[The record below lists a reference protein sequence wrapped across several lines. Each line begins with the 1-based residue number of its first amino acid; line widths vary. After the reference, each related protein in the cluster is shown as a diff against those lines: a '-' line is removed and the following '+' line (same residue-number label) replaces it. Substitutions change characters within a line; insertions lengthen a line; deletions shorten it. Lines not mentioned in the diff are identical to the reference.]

1 MPICFWFSFY
11 PTCFAVM
18 YHKVLYPKPSIFKI
32 NVPNKFWR
40 LYTFHWL
47 PVVYSCQ
54 CLLLYPTIDLLHKK
68 MGGVK
73 VKEET
78 AEILRLAKEPS
89 LQSFGVVI
97 GLLQLCTCTL
107 YSLYCS
113 CVKFGFGFFFLFV
126 SFWNKL
132 YIEKS

>member
-1 MPICFWFSFY
+1 MLICFWFSFY

-18 YHKVLYPKPSIFKI
+18 YHKVLYPKPSIFKR

-40 LYTFHWL
+40 LYISLITL
-47 PVVYSCQ
+47 SLKPVVYSCQ
-54 CLLLYPTIDLLHKK
+54 CLLLYPTIDLLHKE

-97 GLLQLCTCTL
+97 GLLQLCTCIL
-107 YSLYCS
+107 FLCE
-113 CVKFGFGFFFLFV
+113 VWIWVLFFVRLLL
-126 SFWNKL
+126 K
-132 YIEKS
+132 

>member
-1 MPICFWFSFY
+1 
-11 PTCFAVM
+11 
-18 YHKVLYPKPSIFKI
+18 
-32 NVPNKFWR
+32 
-40 LYTFHWL
+40 
-47 PVVYSCQ
+47 
-54 CLLLYPTIDLLHKK
+54 

-97 GLLQLCTCTL
+97 GLLQLCTL
-107 YSLYCS
+107 YTHYCS